1 MAEPLTQSELSTF
14 SRCEVRHDIRYNKL
28 LVPFDTHPALLMGTG
43 YHAGLEHQSVDAAI
57 TAMRED
63 SPTWSKWEG
72 SVAAV
77 REATVAAMVGGALD
91 NWILWPDIH
100 ELGFSVPLRNPSTN
114 RASRKHSLQGVI
126 DGVWNRTHPRF
137 PGEVVLGEWKTAAQV
152 SREYMTRLEI
162 DFQVSTYM
170 WAASQHFGVP
180 VRKMVYR
187 VAKKPTIRQKKTEE
201 LGEYIERLT
210 QDYLDRPEFYF
221 FEVLVERTDEQLLDW
236 AAQAWA
242 THLRVSEI
250 RSGRSIPIRSTQ
262 SCVNR
267 GRCPY
272 FDLCVGAVTKDSFK
286 VLDQR
291 HTELKENN
299 NEPTS

>member
-1 MAEPLTQSELSTF
+1 MTEPITQSELSTF
-14 SRCEVRHDIRYNKL
+14 SRCEVRHDLRYNQL
-28 LVPFDTHPALLMGTG
+28 LTTFNTPPAFLMGTG

-57 TAMRED
+57 AAMQAD
-63 SPTWSKWEG
+63 SPTWGGEDVISH
-72 SVAAV
+72 V
-77 REATVAAMVGGALD
+77 REATVAAMVGGALS
-91 NWILWPDIH
+91 NWGVWPEVH
-100 ELGFSVPLRNPSTN
+100 ELGFSVPLRNPATG

-126 DGVWNRTHPRF
+126 DGVWNKTHPMF

-152 SREYMTRLEI
+152 SREYMARLEI

-170 WAASQHFGVP
+170 WAASQYYSVP

-221 FEVLVERTDEQLLDW
+221 FEVLVERTDEQLDDW
-236 AAQAWA
+236 AEQAWA
-242 THLRVSEI
+242 THGRILQI
-250 RSGRSIPIRSTQ
+250 RNGATPIRSTQ
-262 SCVNR
+262 SCLNR
-267 GRCPY
+267 GKCPY

-291 HTELKENN
+291 HTELKETN